1 MSSPPSR
8 LKCLRA
14 LLRRD
19 GLAGLLVT
27 SLPNVRYLTGFT
39 GSAGALLVDR
49 RRAIFM
55 TDFRYRLQAAREVK
69 SCRLVEQS
77 GPLAAT
83 LAGVMGKRF
92 DGPLAFESSHLTVAL
107 HRQLARA
114 LPGVKLLPTEGRV
127 ETLRMV
133 KDRSEVALLRRAIAV
148 TGSAYLSAAR
158 ILAGRREESVARALE
173 AALGR
178 LGAEGNAFPPIVAAG
193 RRAALPHAIPGKAK
207 IRKKDLVILDFGAKY
222 SGYHADV
229 SRTRLPGGGSARA
242 RHLCRI
248 VAEAQRRAIAAVAP
262 GVKASDVDGAARAV
276 IAGAGYGDCFGHG
289 TGHGVGLE
297 VHERPSISPRSGEVL
312 APGMVFTVEPGIYV
326 ENFGGVRIE
335 DMVLVT
341 PSGCE
346 IMSRSIRRE
355 AV

>member
-1 MSSPPSR
+1 MSSPSR
-8 LKCLRA
+8 LARVRA
-14 LLRRD
+14 HLRRD

-49 RRAIFM
+49 RGATFM
-55 TDFRYRLQAAREVK
+55 TDFRYRLQAAKEVK
-69 SCRLVEQS
+69 SCRFAEQS
-77 GPLAAT
+77 GH
-83 LAGVMGKRF
+83 LAGTVAKVMRKRG

-107 HRQLARA
+107 HRQLARS
-114 LPGVKLLPTEGRV
+114 LPGVKMMPTEGRV
-127 ETLRMV
+127 ETLRAV
-133 KDRSEVALLRRAIAV
+133 KDRAEIALLRRAIGV

-158 ILAGRREESVARALE
+158 ILAGRKEEAVAGALE
-173 AALGR
+173 TSMGR
-178 LGAEGNAFPPIVAAG
+178 LGAEGTAFPPIVAAG
-193 RRAALPHAIPGKAK
+193 KRAAFPHALPGKAK
-207 IRKKDLVILDFGAKY
+207 IRKKDLVILDFGARCAGYY
-222 SGYHADV
+222 SDV
-229 SRTRLPGGGSARA
+229 SRTRLPGGGSARG
-242 RHLCRI
+242 RRLYRI

-262 GVKASDVDGAARAV
+262 GVRASDVDGAAREV
-276 IAGAGYGDCFGHG
+276 IDRAGYGDCFGHG

-312 APGMVFTVEPGIYV
+312 SPGMVFTVEPGIYV

-341 PSGCE
+341 ASGCE

-355 AV
+355 VI

>member
-1 MSSPPSR
+1 MSSRSR
-8 LKCLRA
+8 LARLRA

-27 SLPNVRYLTGFT
+27 SLPNVRYLTGFS
-39 GSAGALLVDR
+39 GSAGALLVDQR
-49 RRAIFM
+49 GATLM

-77 GPLAAT
+77 GH
-83 LAGVMGKRF
+83 LAGTVAKVMRGRS

-107 HRQLARA
+107 HRRLARS
-114 LPGVKLLPTEGRV
+114 LRGVKLLPTEGRV
-127 ETLRMV
+127 EALRMA
-133 KDRSEVALLRRAIAV
+133 KDRAEIALLRRAIDV
-148 TGSAYLSAAR
+148 TGSAYHAAAR
-158 ILAGRREESVARALE
+158 TLAGRREESVARALE
-173 AALGR
+173 TSMGR
-178 LGAEGNAFPPIVAAG
+178 LGAEGTAFPPIVAAG
-193 RRAALPHAIPGKAK
+193 KRAAFPHAIPGRAK
-207 IRKKDLVILDFGAKY
+207 IRKKDLVILDFGARCA
-222 SGYHADV
+222 GYHADV

-242 RHLCRI
+242 RRLYRI

-262 GVKASDVDGAARAV
+262 GVRARDIDAAAREV
-276 IAGAGYGDCFGHG
+276 ITEAGYGDCFGHG

-297 VHERPSISPRSGEVL
+297 VHEMPSISPRSGEVL

-341 PSGCE
+341 ASGCE

-355 AV
+355 AI

>member
-1 MSSPPSR
+1 MRAS
-8 LKCLRA
+8 LRK
-14 LLRRD
+14 D

-27 SLPNVRYLTGFT
+27 SLPSVRYLTGFS

-49 RRAIFM
+49 RGATFI
-55 TDFRYRLQAAREVK
+55 TDFRYRLQAAKEVK
-69 SCRLVEQS
+69 SCRFVEQA
-77 GPLAAT
+77 GPLAETVAK
-83 LAGVMGKRF
+83 VMRRRS

-127 ETLRMV
+127 EALRAV
-133 KDRSEVALLRRAIAV
+133 KDRGEIALLRRAIRVA
-148 TGSAYLSAAR
+148 GASYLSAAR
-158 ILAGRREESVARALE
+158 LLAGRREGDVARAIE
-173 AALGR
+173 VAMGR
-178 LGAEGNAFPPIVAAG
+178 LGADGIAFSPIVAAG
-193 RRAALPHAIPGKAK
+193 KRAALPHAIPGKAK
-207 IRKKDLVILDFGAKY
+207 IGKKDLVILDFGANCA
-222 SGYHADV
+222 GYHSDI
-229 SRTRLPGGGSARA
+229 SRTRLPGGGSVRA
-242 RHLCRI
+242 RSLYRI

-262 GVKASDVDGAARAV
+262 GVRARDVDAAAREV
-276 IAGAGYGDCFGHG
+276 IAQAGYGDCFGHG

-326 ENFGGVRIE
+326 EDFGGVRIE

-341 PSGCE
+341 ESGCE

-355 AV
+355 AP